1 VSAGPLSTLAE
12 AVQKGERSAEGVAA
26 ESLAAAHRIDAK
38 IGAFLSIDDEG
49 VLSRAR
55 EVDRRIRVGER
66 LPLAGVP
73 IAIKDNICVAGA
85 RTSCASRILENF
97 VPDYDATVVE
107 RLVAAGAVPFG
118 KTNLDEFAMGS
129 STENSAF
136 HATRNPWDLDRIPGG
151 SSGGSAA
158 AVAARIVPAA
168 LGSDTGGS
176 IRQPAACCGVV
187 GFKPGYGRVSRYGLV
202 AFASSLD
209 QIGPLTNSV
218 ADAARIYASM
228 AGADARDATSLREAS
243 ADVLAALERPIRGLK
258 IGVLREAFAQGID
271 SDVERNFNAALDVF
285 RDEGAEIRD
294 VSVPRAPLAIA
305 TYYIVANAEA
315 SSNLARYD
323 GVRYGLRVP
332 ENALSRLYVESRSRG
347 FGPEVKRR
355 ILLGTFALASGY
367 YEAYY
372 GRAMRVRR
380 LLSEEF
386 DRAFVEVDLVATPTI
401 PAPAFR
407 LGEKTEDPLTM
418 YLSDVFTAPA
428 NLAGLPAIS
437 VPSGFAGN
445 RLPLGLQLMAPRFG
459 EEPLFAA
466 AAAYERATRFG
477 QRRPPASV

>member
-1 VSAGPLSTLAE
+1 VSAGPLSALAE
-12 AVQKGERSAEGVAA
+12 RVRRGELSAETVAA
-26 ESLAAAHRIDAK
+26 EALERTRRLDTK
-38 IGAFLSIDDEG
+38 IEAFLSIDDEA

-55 EVDRRIRVGER
+55 EVDRRVRVGEH

-85 RTSCASRILENF
+85 RTSCGSRILEDF
-97 VPDYDATVVE
+97 VPNYDATAVE

-136 HATRNPWDLDRIPGG
+136 HPTRNPWDLLRIPGG

-158 AVAARIVPAA
+158 AVAAGAVPAA

-176 IRQPAACCGVV
+176 IRQPAACCGIV
-187 GFKPGYGRVSRYGLV
+187 GFKPTYGRVSRYGLV

-209 QIGPLTNSV
+209 QIGPLATTV
-218 ADAARIYASM
+218 EDAARVYAAM
-228 AGADARDATSLREAS
+228 AGPDDRDATTSQRPP
-243 ADVLAALERPIRGLK
+243 ADVVAALDRPLRGAR

-271 SDVERNFNAALDVF
+271 SEVERNFDSALEIL
-285 RDEGAEIRD
+285 RDAGAEIRD

-323 GVRYGLRVP
+323 GIRYGLRVP
-332 ENALSRLYVESRSRG
+332 DGVLSRLYVASRSRG

-372 GRAMRVRR
+372 GRAMRIRQ

-386 DRAFVEVDLVATPTI
+386 GRAFAEIDLVATPTI
-401 PAPAFR
+401 PGAAFR
-407 LGEKTEDPLTM
+407 LGEKVDDPLTM

-437 VPSGFAGN
+437 VPSGFTKD

-466 AAAYERATRFG
+466 ASAYERATRFG
-477 QRRPPASV
+477 QHRPPTGV